1 MISRIEGELL
11 AARPGRV
18 ELRDGALTYEV
29 LVPACDEDELREQVG
44 AQTCLFTLHYLEA
57 QGQGSSFMPRLIG
70 FRTAAQRAFFE
81 LFTTVK
87 GVGNRKAL
95 RAMVMPHGAIA
106 EAIATKDVDLLVSL
120 PEIGRRTAESIVAE
134 LHGKIDR
141 FIEMKPIAREASGPA
156 GAGASEI
163 VQDAVAVLVQ
173 LGEPRQHARRLA
185 ERALAADPTIDA
197 PDTLVA
203 AALRL
208 KELR

>member
-11 AARPGRV
+11 VAQDGRV
-18 ELRDGALTYEV
+18 ELRCGSVTYEV
-29 LVPACDEDELREQVG
+29 LVPACDLEELPEPVG
-44 AQTCLFTLHYLEA
+44 ETTYLFTLHYLEA
-57 QGQGSSFMPRLIG
+57 QGQGASFLPRLIG
-70 FRTAAQRAFFE
+70 FRTAGQRAFFE

-106 EAIATKDVDLLVSL
+106 EAIATKDLDLLVSL
-120 PEIGRRTAESIVAE
+120 PEIGRRTAETIVAE
-134 LHGKIDR
+134 LHGKVDG
-141 FIEMKPIAREASGPA
+141 FVEMKPLATEATGAAAASGL
-156 GAGASEI
+156 
-163 VQDAVAVLVQ
+163 VHDAVAVLVQ

-185 ERALAADPTIDA
+185 ERALAADPAIDA
-197 PDTLVA
+197 PEVLVA